1 MIMYMKSCLQE
12 NKMLVQ
18 GKRHVMY
25 FKIVLEII
33 PNVSNSS
40 EDEVNVKNR

>member
-1 MIMYMKSCLQE
+1 
-12 NKMLVQ
+12 MLVQ
-18 GKRHVMY
+18 GKRHDVMY

>member
-1 MIMYMKSCLQE
+1 
-12 NKMLVQ
+12 MLVQ

-25 FKIVLEII
+25 FKTVLEII

-40 EDEVNVKNR
+40 EDEVNVKN